1 MKSTMCLRL
10 AVLLAGTAVSTAH
23 TASTNPVSKVVELL
37 KGLQAKIVADG
48 EKEDKAF
55 DEYVDWCKTGA
66 QDKAWEIKT
75 AKAEIEDLTATIG
88 KAGSVIET
96 LSSKLED
103 LASSIATA
111 DSDLKAAT
119 EIREK
124 EEKEFLANE
133 AELVDAVDTLERAIN
148 VLERKMAES

>member
-1 MKSTMCLRL
+1 MWFAL
-10 AVLLAGTAVSTAH
+10 AVLLASVPGCVAH

-48 EKEDKAF
+48 EKENKAF

-66 QDKAWEIKT
+66 LDKAWEIKT

-88 KAGSVIET
+88 KAGSDIEP
-96 LSSKLED
+96 LRSKLED

-111 DSDLKAAT
+111 EADLKSA
-119 EIREK
+119 
-124 EEKEFLANE
+124 
-133 AELVDAVDTLERAIN
+133 
-148 VLERKMAES
+148 